1 MNYVCTN
8 MSGAWI
14 RSTYHGYHAIWQSGY
29 PSYHIAL
36 NPILARLKVENNIEY
51 SEKNKIENCR
61 YYKCVDKNVDF
72 KYGCHFF
79 RWWGYPNEKE
89 LDVYLME
96 NDWADFK
103 KRPNPTN
110 DKCTD
115 EDIYYCFRVTK
126 DMESD
131 PSKFTDALVNLVKY
145 SE

>member
-1 MNYVCTN
+1 
-8 MSGAWI
+8 
-14 RSTYHGYHAIWQSGY
+14 
-29 PSYHIAL
+29 
-36 NPILARLKVENNIEY
+36 
-51 SEKNKIENCR
+51 
-61 YYKCVDKNVDF
+61 
-72 KYGCHFF
+72 
-79 RWWGYPNEKE
+79 
-89 LDVYLME
+89 ME

-115 EDIYYCFRVTK
+115 EDIYYCFQVTK